1 MKLASLP
8 RSFKSDESKALTDEN
23 LVDPAKP
30 LKVRPELMF
39 LDSFC
44 DVPNK
49 ELAAR
54 GRIRHRFFLLSE
66 TSLFFVVITL
76 SSTLDR

>member
-1 MKLASLP
+1 MSSTAFEASLKPSYYNTGSLSKLASLP

-30 LKVRPELMF
+30 LEVRPELMF

-49 ELAAR
+49 
-54 GRIRHRFFLLSE
+54 
-66 TSLFFVVITL
+66 
-76 SSTLDR
+76 